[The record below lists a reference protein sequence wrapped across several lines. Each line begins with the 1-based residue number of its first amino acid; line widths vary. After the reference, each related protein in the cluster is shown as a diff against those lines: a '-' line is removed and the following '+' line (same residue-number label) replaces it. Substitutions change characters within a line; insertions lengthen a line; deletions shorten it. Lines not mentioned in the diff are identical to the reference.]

1 MNLEQKLQS
10 IRQHVALDLPQTEP
24 RSTAK
29 ATGRHDWEAR
39 LDGELELIGSTES
52 FCVTSQFIRSH
63 THGLH
68 RFSALSRMTGSAL
81 SVVCRDPELSFA
93 DISQAVFLDTETT
106 GLNMGTG
113 TYVFLVGAGYMRD
126 GEFVVRQFFLDSP
139 GDETA
144 FLDALYDFLS
154 PFPVLITFNGKAFD
168 LPLLDSRFHL
178 HRRETPFDDPP
189 HVDLLHSSRRL
200 WKRRL
205 ERCALSSLEREVLG
219 VARTK
224 ADVSGWEIRCS
235 IFATSAVAT
244 ARRSRAS
251 FPQPDGHPLAGDAC
265 SACRSSGRRPL
276 MRPRRPSRRLL
287 LHREGLR
294 AFRRRR
300 DGGLLLRRGD
310 ASWPRWRRASGLL
323 LRLGTIHKRARR
335 HDAAI
340 LAWELLLDE
349 GGRSALVARVELAKF
364 HEHVERD
371 YLAAIDQVEQA
382 LALAE
387 LHRSPW
393 PDANGRDLGPA
404 SPASSIGRP
413 VNGAGAPRTDRTTGR
428 R

>member
-10 IRQHVALDLPQTEP
+10 IRQHVALDPPQSEHRP
-24 RSTAK
+24 VAR
-29 ATGRHDWEAR
+29 ATRRHDWAAR
-39 LDGELELIGSTES
+39 LDGELEPIGSTGS
-52 FCVTSQFIRSH
+52 FCVTSRFTRSH

-68 RFSALSRMTGSAL
+68 RFSTLSRMSGSAL

-113 TYVFLVGAGYMRD
+113 TYVFLVGAGYMHD

-139 GDETA
+139 GEETA

-154 PFPVLITFNGKAFD
+154 PFPVLVTFNGKAFD

-205 ERCALSSLEREVLG
+205 ESCALSALEREVLG
-219 VARTK
+219 VTRTK
-224 ADVSGWEIRCS
+224 ADVSGWEIPLQYFRYQRS
-235 IFATSAVAT
+235 GDGTPLEGVFYHNLMDILSLATLAVHIDRVVADPSCGL
-244 ARRSRAS
+244 AEHPVDFFCIGKVYELSG
-251 FPQPDGHPLAGDAC
+251 DGEMAVFCYDEA
-265 SACRSSGRRPL
+265 
-276 MRPRRPSRRLL
+276 M
-287 LHREGLR
+287 
-294 AFRRRR
+294 
-300 DGGLLLRRGD
+300 RRGL
-310 ASWPRWRRASGLL
+310 SGDVRQDCL

-371 YLAAIDQVEQA
+371 YVAAIDHVQQA

-393 PDANGRDLGPA
+393 PDANQRDLEHRL
-404 SPASSIGRP
+404 SRLLNRSIRERSWS
-413 VNGAGAPRTDRTTGR
+413 ATYR
-428 R
+428 